1 MHLAVTILLSVKR
14 ASEVTSFR
22 FRPVRRASCYDLIIL
37 GIYYIALFPGRPTY
51 DLEIITDMM
60 QIGKSAATWSP
71 LYFRLAQVI
80 TFNGHFL
87 GLFSLVGLFTLY
99 FSFKFMVSCFGFSS
113 DLEHR
118 VRAIV
123 VTLPI
128 FGFFGLTVNHDVFA
142 VSGILLLTGLLIRTP
157 FDLSV
162 RHDGVIILA
171 SVFLCSMSWLGI
183 ASFLGFVCA
192 LFFRRHFAMVLA
204 STMMLALSVI
214 GSAIVLNVDPGPSN
228 RWLPILGD
236 LKCIAQDA
244 DSSITQSQ
252 WIVLSKLASKE
263 DWLTPASCVIADFA
277 PDAAEQN
284 IGANPAES
292 LKLWAE
298 LTLANQKLVAEAHL
312 QRAAVALPPFF
323 SSPPPNTYSSDY
335 LLPIGSD
342 VPANLFQFSEFLNTS
357 RDVGR
362 FEPPPK
368 FVKPFEI
375 ILINT
380 AFLFNRTSS
389 FWGWGGLWITFA
401 FFLQFLLFRNLRFTA
416 YFPLLFSHLLLLV
429 ASPGPISRY
438 VFGSILFGLAWSV
451 AALFAAGDRKA
462 PTAVGT

>member
-1 MHLAVTILLSVKR
+1 MTILTRVKR
-14 ASEVTSFR
+14 VSEGTSFR
-22 FRPVRRASCYDLIIL
+22 LHIFRRATSYDLIIL

-60 QIGKSAATWSP
+60 QIGESAATWSP
-71 LYFRLAQVI
+71 LYFRLVQVL
-80 TFNGHFL
+80 TLNGQFL
-87 GLFSLVGLFTLY
+87 GLVSFVGLFTLY
-99 FSFKFMVSCFGFSS
+99 FSFKFMLSCFSFSS
-113 DLEHR
+113 GLERR

-142 VSGILLLTGLLIRTP
+142 VSGILLLTGLLIQSP
-157 FDLSV
+157 FNLSM
-162 RHDGVIILA
+162 RRDGFIILG

-192 LFFRRHFAMVLA
+192 LFFRRHFAMAFA
-204 STMMLALSVI
+204 STMILTLSVI
-214 GSAIVLNVDPGPSN
+214 GSAIALNVDAGPSN

-252 WIVLSKLASKE
+252 WKDLSELASKE
-263 DWLTPASCVIADFA
+263 DWLAPASCVIADFA

-284 IGANPAES
+284 IGASPADS

-298 LTLANQKLVAEAHL
+298 LTLANQKVVAEAHL

-335 LLPIGSD
+335 LLPVGSD

-362 FEPPPK
+362 FESPPK
-368 FVKPFEI
+368 FVKPLEI
-375 ILINT
+375 IFINA

-389 FWGWGGLWITFA
+389 FWGWGGLWITVA
-401 FFLQFLLFRNLRFTA
+401 FFLQLLLFRNLRFTS

-451 AALFAAGDRKA
+451 AALFAVSERKA
-462 PTAVGT
+462 PNAVGT